1 MDKTINPQVDHTYLS
16 SGSGKGFPTR
26 LAKAGLTSCMLI
38 DKEVNLSSLGNLVWS
53 DIPVMSTLWEKM
65 KVADN
70 ITIRVTIGKT
80 R

>member
-1 MDKTINPQVDHTYLS
+1 
-16 SGSGKGFPTR
+16 
-26 LAKAGLTSCMLI
+26 MLI